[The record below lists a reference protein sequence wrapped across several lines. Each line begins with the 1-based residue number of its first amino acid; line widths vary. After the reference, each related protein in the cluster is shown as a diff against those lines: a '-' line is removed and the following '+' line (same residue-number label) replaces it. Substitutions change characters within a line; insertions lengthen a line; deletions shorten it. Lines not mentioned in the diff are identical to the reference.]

1 MIKEI
6 LTEIKR
12 VQSVQDTEGHE
23 HPGLTQ
29 VFSFPAP
36 WLVRVWLR
44 LKFIHG
50 LTFELYN
57 SEWYGIYRAQK

>member
-6 LTEIKR
+6 LTQIKDA
-12 VQSVQDTEGHE
+12 QALQDAEGHE

-36 WLVRVWLR
+36 WLVRFWLK
-44 LKFIHG
+44 LKAIKG
-50 LTFELYN
+50 LTFEYYN
-57 SEWYGIYRAQK
+57 NEWYGIYRAQK